1 MYSKYIMSE
10 LAIVLSDVDKIIAK
24 CTLEKGYES
33 ITDKVK
39 FKKYVEAEYKSN
51 NGTVDPAKLINEF
64 LQKLDGGRR
73 RTKQSKKRA
82 TRHRR
87 RSSKRKARKARTT
100 RRKY

>member
-1 MYSKYIMSE
+1 MSE

-24 CTLEKGYES
+24 CTLTPGYES

-39 FKKYVEAEYKSN
+39 FKKYVESEYKS

-64 LQKLDGGRR
+64 LQKRDGGRR

-82 TRHRR
+82 TRRRR